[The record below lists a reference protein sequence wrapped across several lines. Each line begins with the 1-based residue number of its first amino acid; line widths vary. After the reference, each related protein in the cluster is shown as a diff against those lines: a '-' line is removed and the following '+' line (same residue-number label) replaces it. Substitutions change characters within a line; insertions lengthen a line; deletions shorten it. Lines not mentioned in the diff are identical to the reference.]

1 MLTCEKAD
9 WKYSI
14 QFSLWPKEKVSAI
27 LANCEITS
35 EVAN

>member
-14 QFSLWPKEKVSAI
+14 QFSLWQEENVSAI